1 MTQTVSGE
9 RGQQIER
16 LYAAFNQRDVDT
28 VLAALT
34 DDVVWANGMD
44 GGHVHGHDG
53 VRSYWTQQFTQ
64 IRSTVQP
71 QRLRQQP
78 DGRVAADVHQ
88 VVHSID
94 GSQLLAY
101 TTVRHVFTFDD
112 DQGLVRRF
120 DIE

>member
-1 MTQTVSGE
+1 MTETVSGE

-16 LYAAFNQRDVDT
+16 LYAAFNQGDVDT
-28 VLAALT
+28 VLASLT

-44 GGHVHGHDG
+44 GGHVHGHDC
-53 VRSYWTQQFTQ
+53 VRSYWRQQFTQ

-71 QRLRQQP
+71 QRLQQQP
-78 DGRVAADVHQ
+78 DGHVAVDVHQ

-94 GSQLLAY
+94 GSQLLAG
-101 TTVRHVFTFDD
+101 TTVRHIFTFDD
-112 DQGLVRRF
+112 DRGLVRRF

>member
-9 RGQQIER
+9 RGQRIER

-71 QRLRQQP
+71 QRLQQQP
-78 DGRVAADVHQ
+78 DGRVAVAVHQ

-94 GSQLLAY
+94 GSQLLAD

-112 DQGLVRRF
+112 DQGLVQRF